1 MAEEQKSDTLI
12 SKPPAPEH
20 PIQCDNY
27 IDGEFLPPSAQCYL
41 DVRSPH
47 DSTIIGKVAMSNK
60 EDINKAVKAAKNAFE
75 KWSKWTV
82 KERVKPLLKLRQILE
97 EKEDE
102 LAALIMLEHGKNRT
116 EALGSIRKGNE
127 TVQYACG

>member
-1 MAEEQKSDTLI
+1 M
-12 SKPPAPEH
+12 
-20 PIQCDNY
+20 
-27 IDGEFLPPSAQCYL
+27 G
-41 DVRSPH
+41 
-47 DSTIIGKVAMSNK
+47 
-60 EDINKAVKAAKNAFE
+60 FE

-102 LAALIMLEHGKNRT
+102 LAELIMLEHGKNRV

-127 TVQYACG
+127 TVQYVKFHAYKTYKSPINHLIKIHHTYPGMWHAQYHRR

>member
-1 MAEEQKSDTLI
+1 M
-12 SKPPAPEH
+12 
-20 PIQCDNY
+20 
-27 IDGEFLPPSAQCYL
+27 
-41 DVRSPH
+41 DVHSPH
-47 DSTIIGKVAMSNK
+47 DGSLIGKVPMSTK
-60 EDINKAVKAAKNAFE
+60 KDVDTAVKAAQDAFA

-102 LAALIMLEHGKNRT
+102 LAELIMLEHGKNRI

-127 TVQYACG
+127 TVEYVKSCINNTHTNNNHHTQITNQRHVVCPTLSQVKYWKYPME